1 MQAQLDGIHGELK
14 TVRQKLDDH
23 DRRFDTIDRN
33 FEMLG
38 QRQELFE
45 GELRKVN
52 RRLERS
58 RSSDSN
64 NDGVAC
70 ESISNPG
77 GYIPNVQPVEPE
89 GCRD

>member
-52 RRLERS
+52 RRLERLE
-58 RSSDSN
+58 R
-64 NDGVAC
+64 
-70 ESISNPG
+70 
-77 GYIPNVQPVEPE
+77 
-89 GCRD
+89 

>member
-23 DRRFDTIDRN
+23 GRRFDTIDRN

-52 RRLERS
+52 RRLERLE
-58 RSSDSN
+58 R
-64 NDGVAC
+64 
-70 ESISNPG
+70 
-77 GYIPNVQPVEPE
+77 
-89 GCRD
+89 